1 MSKPFPLKWE
11 RDEKY
16 LLVEQLEQHYDDSLC
31 EKVTKLY
38 EEALAEHPDNPEY
51 LYWYG
56 FILGMKARKLLRKSA
71 EQYEKALHSPQLAT
85 YNWLEGMLHGN
96 LIHVRAGLLE
106 NRKSIEFYKK
116 RLQTD
121 PADPKSYSFLI
132 NCYLKADQTKEA
144 HLTAETALKLFP
156 NKAVLHYYSG
166 EVLARQGKV
175 KEALEAWEL
184 SNELDANLI
193 DGRFSRA
200 FLLKREGRLGEA
212 KEEWKKIILFLKEH
226 DFDDVR
232 PKEELEKLEAEIR
245 KA

>member
-1 MSKPFPLKWE
+1 MSTSFPLKWE

-16 LLVEQLEQHYDDSLC
+16 VLAEQLEVQYDESLY

-38 EEALAEHPDNPEY
+38 EESLAEQPDNPEY

-56 FILGMKARKLLRKSA
+56 YILGIKARKLLRKSA
-71 EQYEKALHSPQLAT
+71 EQLEKALQSPQLPN
-85 YNWLEGMLHGN
+85 YHWLEGLLHGN
-96 LIHVRAGLLE
+96 LIHARAHLME

-116 RLQTD
+116 RLQAD
-121 PADPKSYSFLI
+121 PADPKGYSYLI

-156 NKAVLHYYSG
+156 DEAVLHYYSG
-166 EVLARQGKV
+166 EVLSRQGKV
-175 KEALEAWEL
+175 EEALEAWQL
-184 SNELDANLI
+184 SNEMDPNII

-200 FLLKREGRLGEA
+200 FMLKREGRLQEA
-212 KEEWKKIILFLKEH
+212 AEEWKKIILFLNRH
-226 DFDDVR
+226 DFDDIQ
-232 PKEELEKLEAEIR
+232 PKQELAKLEAEIG